1 MLALEAR
8 RRPALVGRP
17 RRPGEGGDQPA
28 GARSAADPAV
38 RPATGQAGLPVG
50 PRRRADPN
58 HPQAVRGRR
67 TAQRRARHGPAAGTA
82 RPSLSD
88 GHRVID
94 GVAGSGKTLILACRA
109 QHVART
115 FTPPPDTFAS
125 GAARSWSPSA
135 QMVDSANNSLLLDD
149 DALSLYGRRRPAGDL
164 AACDLTAANRSQ
176 PWRIGPIR
184 KPFARADFNSLC
196 WFLTAG
202 SRTSSDRCVLRDP
215 RSSRWHVR
223 AIAAPI
229 RDHRRQ
235 SPLEPR

>member
-1 MLALEAR
+1 MVINPLERDPQLIQPFGPQQGKPAFPWGHGVVRTRITRKRFEAAELPSVVRVMDLQQEQLAR
-8 RRPALVGRP
+8 
-17 RRPGEGGDQPA
+17 
-28 GARSAADPAV
+28 
-38 RPATGQAGLPVG
+38 
-50 PRRRADPN
+50 
-58 HPQAVRGRR
+58 
-67 TAQRRARHGPAAGTA
+67 
-82 RPSLSD
+82 SLSD

-94 GVAGSGKTLILACRA
+94 GVAGSGETLILACRA

-115 FTPPPDTFAS
+115 FMPPPATSTS
-125 GAARSWSPSA
+125 GAASNWSPSA
-135 QMVDSANNSLLLDD
+135 QMVDSANNSLLLLDD

-196 WFLTAG
+196 WSLTAG